1 MCQIINSVAKLKP
14 FVLSFYIMKNV
25 LITGATSDMAVPLIK
40 RLLNDNVI
48 VYALSRSELKLE
60 DELLKKTRLDLSD
73 EFGINNYFISLN
85 DVKFDAVIFFH
96 GIAISSP
103 VEFLSSIELNKQLS
117 ISLFSTLAILKNLR
131 KRLTKTSKIITVSS
145 MASYGIFPFLSPY
158 EIAKSSV
165 DTLLCSYE
173 IETGIKTISVKPGVV
188 STKFWRTSV
197 ELNKDNFESFPFEY
211 RYIGEFLKD
220 NALKNENKGI
230 KPDDVSNLIY
240 RIMYLK
246 NPKSS
251 YDIGIDSKF
260 TNFISKFKGRFL
272 FGIIRKILRR
282 RVKKYLNER

>member
-1 MCQIINSVAKLKP
+1 
-14 FVLSFYIMKNV
+14 
-25 LITGATSDMAVPLIK
+25 
-40 RLLNDNVI
+40 
-48 VYALSRSELKLE
+48 
-60 DELLKKTRLDLSD
+60 
-73 EFGINNYFISLN
+73 
-85 DVKFDAVIFFH
+85 
-96 GIAISSP
+96 
-103 VEFLSSIELNKQLS
+103 
-117 ISLFSTLAILKNLR
+117 
-131 KRLTKTSKIITVSS
+131 

-211 RYIGEFLKD
+211 RFIGEFLKD